1 MLIDDLRLVT
11 TLLVRLRNYYP
22 NEITNNEDAAC
33 DRMAR
38 TIAAHDALAPDWS
51 SAPEWARWCA
61 IDVNGQRVY
70 YEIEPIPDT
79 WNSEWRFSP
88 EVIEVARHELQSDE
102 MGFVDLPIGIDW
114 RLCVWQRP
122 PAQEPGT

>member
-38 TIAAHDALAPDWS
+38 TVAAYDALAPDWS
-51 SAPEWARWCA
+51 TAPEWATRCTIDWKGARRWTGGNRSWA
-61 IDVNGQRVY
+61 
-70 YEIEPIPDT
+70 
-79 WNSEWRFSP
+79 SEW
-88 EVIEVARHELQSDE
+88 
-102 MGFVDLPIGIDW
+102 VDLPIGLDW
-114 RLCVWQRP
+114 RLCIWQRP
-122 PAQEPGT
+122 PAQEPQP